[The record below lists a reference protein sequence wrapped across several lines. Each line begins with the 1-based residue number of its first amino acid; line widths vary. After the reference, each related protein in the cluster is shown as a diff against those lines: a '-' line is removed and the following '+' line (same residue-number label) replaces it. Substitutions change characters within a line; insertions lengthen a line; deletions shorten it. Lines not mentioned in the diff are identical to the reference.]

1 MISFVKKDLLTIK
14 KDLKLYLFM
23 VAVMSGLSRLDVSK
37 MAFILTMFS
46 FVAILVVY
54 GYDETSNFI
63 GYSISFPNGK
73 RNYVLGKYLSFLLLI
88 SIACLISTIIVFVG
102 KSFGINVSIDNL
114 FNAIILSV
122 PLTFIYASIAM
133 PVLFKFGASKFRY
146 FLFITFFGG
155 RYFLKWISQYVDLTE
170 YIFLLNEPAIL
181 VMIGVI
187 LLAISCFISLII
199 VRNKE
204 Y

>member
-1 MISFVKKDLLTIK
+1 MISFVKKDLLTVG

-54 GYDETSNFI
+54 GHDETSNFI

-102 KSFGINVSIDNL
+102 KSVGRNISVDDL
-114 FNAIILSV
+114 FNAIILSL

-155 RYFLKWISQYVDLTE
+155 RYFVKWISQYLNLSE

-181 VMIGVI
+181 VVIGVI
-187 LLAISCFISLII
+187 LSAISCFISLII